1 MSPRPNQI
9 EQLCQFLRSQWSVVE
24 ADEPKDV
31 MGRWVGGWLGPLWLA
46 GGGASQSI
54 VLAEAIRLRPARAP
68 PAQRLV
74 GHIACNQTV
83 CVAIFDYR
91 LTDFVL
97 NQLRRCRL
105 RFHIANAPGS
115 VQETVHWVP
124 CRVPIYL
131 MSCPPNAHIGTHT
144 DAQFR
149 CLRTPYWFVFHEA
162 KRHLPEIDILL
173 LQTQWRSSPTPLW
186 FR

>member
-1 MSPRPNQI
+1 MSR
-9 EQLCQFLRSQWSVVE
+9 RMW
-24 ADEPKDV
+24 
-31 MGRWVGGWLGPLWLA
+31 WVGGWLDGWLGPLWLS
-46 GGGASQSI
+46 GGGASESI

-68 PAQRLV
+68 LANGRA
-74 GHIACNQTV
+74 GRIACNQTF

-131 MSCPPNAHIGTHT
+131 MSCPPNAHILPRTHT
-144 DAQFR
+144 DAQFS
-149 CLRTPYWFVFHEA
+149 CFRTPYWFVFLEA
-162 KRHLPEIDILL
+162 KRQLPEIDISSA
-173 LQTQWRSSPTPLW
+173 LQTEWRSSPAPLW